1 MPLQCVNR
9 DDSAPTLPC
18 RVAPRCLAPRPARRS
33 IGQEIPS
40 HKVFEDE
47 LTFAFMDVSPI
58 SKGHALVIPKAKAR
72 NVLDA
77 SPEALAAVAVTV
89 GRVARAAKAA
99 FEADGVAIMQFNE
112 APAGQSVFHLH
123 FHVVPRWVGVAL
135 KPHGGPMEKP
145 EILKEHA
152 ERIRAAFV

>member
-1 MPLQCVNR
+1 MAY
-9 DDSAPTLPC
+9 DDTNIF
-18 RVAPRCLAPRPARRS
+18 ARILR
-33 IGQEIPS
+33 GEIPS
-40 HKVFEDE
+40 HKVFEDAE
-47 LTFAFMDVSPI
+47 TLAFMDVSPI
-58 SKGHALVIPKAKAR
+58 SKGHTLVLPKAKAR
-72 NVLDA
+72 NILDA
-77 SPEALAAVAVTV
+77 SPAALAATIATV

-99 FEADGVAIMQFNE
+99 FAADGVMIQQFNE

-152 ERIRAAFV
+152 ERIRAAIV

>member
-1 MPLQCVNR
+1 MAY
-9 DDSAPTLPC
+9 DDTNIF
-18 RVAPRCLAPRPARRS
+18 ARILR
-33 IGQEIPS
+33 GEIPS
-40 HKVFEDE
+40 HKVFEDAE
-47 LTFAFMDVSPI
+47 TLAFMDVSPI
-58 SKGHALVIPKAKAR
+58 SKGHTLVLPKAKAR

-77 SPEALAAVAVTV
+77 SPEALAATIITV

-99 FEADGVAIMQFNE
+99 FAADGVMIQQFNE

-152 ERIRAAFV
+152 ERIRAAIV